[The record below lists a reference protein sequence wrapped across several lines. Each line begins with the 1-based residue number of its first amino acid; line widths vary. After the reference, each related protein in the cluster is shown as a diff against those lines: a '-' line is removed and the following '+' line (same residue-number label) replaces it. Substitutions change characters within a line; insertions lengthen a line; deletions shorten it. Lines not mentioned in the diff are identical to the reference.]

1 MNDFSK
7 SGESAGG
14 LQLDGPLWHD
24 LV

>member
-7 SGESAGG
+7 IGERAGG
-14 LQLDGPLWHD
+14 LQLDGPLWRD